1 MSEEIE
7 EIPNVIISKIY
18 LENIIYIYTIQEA
31 YQLKDF
37 LITTAN
43 INKYDYDTM
52 IKDLE
57 ATTRHEDHLKKIRR
71 KWLEES
77 KKYKEA
83 VEHMK
88 EYQEETYK
96 KKNSELVN
104 KLKKKDQVLLTVLK
118 KNQQSKMKERQ
129 KAIESMMEK
138 ESKKQVEGQFDLF
151 NMKLADISRELDKIN
166 VNELTPIEAL
176 NTLSKLKDMI
186 K

>member
-1 MSEEIE
+1 
-7 EIPNVIISKIY
+7 
-18 LENIIYIYTIQEA
+18 
-31 YQLKDF
+31 

-96 KKNSELVN
+96 KKNSELVK

-138 ESKKQVEGQFDLF
+138 EKK
-151 NMKLADISRELDKIN
+151 SREN
-166 VNELTPIEAL
+166 VQNFLKQQEKERQ
-176 NTLSKLKDMI
+176 KLQIDTDVKSNYI
-186 K
+186 YFFNIIFIYNLLI

>member
-18 LENIIYIYTIQEA
+18 LEYIIYIYTIQEA

-138 ESKKQVEGQFDLF
+138 EKK
-151 NMKLADISRELDKIN
+151 SREN
-166 VNELTPIEAL
+166 VQNFLKQQEKERQ
-176 NTLSKLKDMI
+176 KLQIDTDVKSNYI
-186 K
+186 YFFNIIFIYNLLIQ

>member
-18 LENIIYIYTIQEA
+18 LEYIIYIYTIQEA

-57 ATTRHEDHLKKIRR
+57 ATSRHEDHLKKIRR
-71 KWLEES
+71 KWLDES

-88 EYQEETYK
+88 EFQEETYK
-96 KKNSELVN
+96 KKNSDLVK
-104 KLKKKDQVLLTVLK
+104 KLKKKDQILFTVLK

-138 ESKKQVEGQFDLF
+138 EKK
-151 NMKLADISRELDKIN
+151 SREN
-166 VNELTPIEAL
+166 VQHFLQQQEKDRQ
-176 NTLSKLKDMI
+176 KLEIDTNVKSNYI
-186 K
+186 F

>member
-18 LENIIYIYTIQEA
+18 LEYIIYIYTIQEA

-71 KWLEES
+71 KWLDES

-88 EYQEETYK
+88 EFQEETYK
-96 KKNSELVN
+96 KKNSDLV
-104 KLKKKDQVLLTVLK
+104 KKLK

-138 ESKKQVEGQFDLF
+138 EKK
-151 NMKLADISRELDKIN
+151 SREN
-166 VNELTPIEAL
+166 VQHFLQQQEKDRQ
-176 NTLSKLKDMI
+176 KLEIDTNVKSNYI
-186 K
+186 F

>member
-57 ATTRHEDHLKKIRR
+57 ATTRHEDHLKKIKR
-71 KWLEES
+71 KWVDES

-88 EYQEETYK
+88 EFQEESYK
-96 KKNSELVN
+96 KKNSDLV
-104 KLKKKDQVLLTVLK
+104 KKLK

-129 KAIESMMEK
+129 KAIESMME
-138 ESKKQVEGQFDLF
+138 
-151 NMKLADISRELDKIN
+151 
-166 VNELTPIEAL
+166 
-176 NTLSKLKDMI
+176 
-186 K
+186 